1 MKITKFRIGFVLGY
15 AVATLRHSKDADPLI
30 QRLKGIEETVRGA
43 RSWWNEAGSDH
54 PLRRLLEQGRYAA

>member
-30 QRLKGIEETVRGA
+30 QRLKGVEQTVRGA
-43 RSWWNEAGSDH
+43 KSWWNDLGEDN
-54 PLRRLLEQGRYAA
+54 PLRRLLVQGRYAA